1 MKIAKI
7 HNQSIVEYKQ
17 FPNRKR
23 KVQLEKDYEYIHKEN
38 VWIDTETGE
47 IISSEEKEKIIK
59 EIEKLGVVEGCRK
72 YGISA
77 TTYYEWD
84 RKYKSNGLRG
94 LSSYN
99 VRTDKDYKR
108 LEKENSLL
116 KELVVAKELQLQLQ
130 VELLKK
136 KMEQWKTE
144 KK

>member
-1 MKIAKI
+1 M
-7 HNQSIVEYKQ
+7 
-17 FPNRKR
+17 KR
-23 KVQLEKDYEYIHKEN
+23 K
-38 VWIDTETGE
+38 T
-47 IISSEEKEKIIK
+47 SEEKEKIIK

-84 RKYKSNGLRG
+84 RKYKSNGLSG
-94 LSSYN
+94 LSAYN

-108 LEKENSLL
+108 LEKENSML

-130 VELLKK
+130 GELLKK

>member
-1 MKIAKI
+1 M
-7 HNQSIVEYKQ
+7 
-17 FPNRKR
+17 KR
-23 KVQLEKDYEYIHKEN
+23 K
-38 VWIDTETGE
+38 T
-47 IISSEEKEKIIK
+47 SEEKEKIIK

-84 RKYKSNGLRG
+84 RKYKSKG
-94 LSSYN
+94 LSGLNAYN

-108 LEKENSLL
+108 LEKENALL
-116 KELVVAKELQLQLQ
+116 KELVVAKDLQLQLQ
-130 VELLKK
+130 GELLKK